1 MAKPLGFATTRD
13 GISTKKDNIKLPLR
27 LVQFEFSQRG
37 PNISPG
43 VARPP
48 PPPPH
53 WLRYWLITSICG
65 ERRTSFQS
73 FEKFGARRG
82 KRKSSLKELKT
93 CPVCKNRYAKH
104 TCIKVLS
111 HRAIFLATCNAI
123 LLLIDV
129 KLANTRFHQSLLR
142 VELRT
147 LQATRKFTPCDRA
160 FSAWR
165 CFESYR

>member
-1 MAKPLGFATTRD
+1 MNFPRGGQSFRQ
-13 GISTKKDNIKLPLR
+13 GWRGLR
-27 LVQFEFSQRG
+27 
-37 PNISPG
+37 
-43 VARPP
+43 

-53 WLRYWLITSICG
+53 WLRHWLIRSKCG
-65 ERRTSFQS
+65 ERCTSFQS

-93 CPVCKNRYAKH
+93 CPECKNRYAKH

-147 LQATRKFTPCDRA
+147 LQAARKFTPCDRA
-160 FSAWR
+160 FIAWR
-165 CFESYR
+165 CFESYRWTSNKYYNAFLIYLKWAFQ